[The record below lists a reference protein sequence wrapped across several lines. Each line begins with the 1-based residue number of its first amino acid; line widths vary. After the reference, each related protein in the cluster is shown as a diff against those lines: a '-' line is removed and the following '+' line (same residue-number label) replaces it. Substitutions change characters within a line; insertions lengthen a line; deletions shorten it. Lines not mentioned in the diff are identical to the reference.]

1 MAVALVT
8 GMMVFLRV
16 LGVVML
22 LPGLASYS
30 LPVMLRVGLA
40 LLLTTLLVGVV
51 PPAQVPADLWALGLA
66 AVGEGLLGLALGY
79 IVRIGFAA
87 VEFAGRLTSSEVGL
101 SASPGFRG
109 PDLSSEPLAS
119 LFSALAV
126 ILFFLTGGHLQVL
139 GALARSFA
147 LAAPGRPAV
156 GAQSVDHIA
165 IATAQVIEVG
175 LRIASPFIGLN
186 FLITLAFAVLGRALP
201 RMQVFVISLSLRAV
215 AGMLLLSGAATL
227 FARHVGLEFQNLPVR
242 MLELVGM
249 R

>member
-1 MAVALVT
+1 MAADLVT
-8 GMMVFLRV
+8 WMMVFMRV
-16 LGVVML
+16 LGVVLL
-22 LPGLASYS
+22 LPGLGNYT
-30 LPVMLRVGLA
+30 LPVMLRVGLTA
-40 LLLTTLLVGVV
+40 LLATLLAGVV
-51 PPAQVPADLWALGLA
+51 PPARVPTDLWGLGLA
-66 AVGEGLLGLALGY
+66 AAGEGLLGLALGY
-79 IVRIGFAA
+79 IVRLGFGA

-126 ILFFLTGGHLQVL
+126 ILFFLAGGHLMVL

-147 LAAPGRPAV
+147 LAAPGQPVVA
-156 GAQSVDHIA
+156 ATSVDHLA

-186 FLITLAFAVLGRALP
+186 FLITLAFSVLGRALP

-215 AGMLLLSGAATL
+215 AGLILLAGSGTL
-227 FARHVGLEFQNLPVR
+227 VARHLTLEFQNLPVR
-242 MLELVGM
+242 MLQLIGV